1 MNAETEM
8 LMSSAAEVGHRSIG
22 GMLLL
27 AAALQSASLP
37 PIITVAVTL
46 SSASLIAV
54 GTLIFKA
61 GEWRGEHRALQKEV
75 TQGFAD
81 LRQHA
86 DAQFQQLREDI
97 REIRHEDIR
106 EIRHS

>member
-1 MNAETEM
+1 M
-8 LMSSAAEVGHRSIG
+8 LISSAGEVGHRSIG
-22 GMLLL
+22 SMLLL
-27 AAALQSASLP
+27 AAALQSISLP
-37 PIITVAVTL
+37 PVMTVAVTL

-54 GTLIFKA
+54 GALVFKA

-75 TQGFAD
+75 TALQKEVTQGFTD

-97 REIRHEDIR
+97 REIRH
-106 EIRHS
+106 S